1 MRPPPPAAGGGAGA
15 FRFSRSFFLR
25 RRSFAQR
32 TFGLEPR
39 PMGARLP
46 SGPWRTTL
54 TIDEQL
60 KELGAR
66 LDWVREYL

>member
-1 MRPPPPAAGGGAGA
+1 VA
-15 FRFSRSFFLR
+15 
-25 RRSFAQR
+25 
-32 TFGLEPR
+32 E
-39 PMGARLP
+39 
-46 SGPWRTTL
+46 TTL

>member
-1 MRPPPPAAGGGAGA
+1 
-15 FRFSRSFFLR
+15 
-25 RRSFAQR
+25 
-32 TFGLEPR
+32 
-39 PMGARLP
+39 MGARLP
-46 SGPWRTTL
+46 SARGKTMTL